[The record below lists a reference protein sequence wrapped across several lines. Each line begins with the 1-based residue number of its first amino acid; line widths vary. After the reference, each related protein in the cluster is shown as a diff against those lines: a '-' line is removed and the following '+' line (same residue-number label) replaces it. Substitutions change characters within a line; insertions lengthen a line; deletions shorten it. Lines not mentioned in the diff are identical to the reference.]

1 VIEITS
7 LNDSRVSDYSRVGD
21 PQWLLEQG
29 LFVAEGRLVVR
40 RLFEAGTFAVCSVLI
55 TPAAQTALADILET
69 ARCPIYLCEQALMNQ
84 VAGFNFHRGC
94 LALGK
99 RPTPID
105 PASLFQS
112 THILLALEGVGN
124 PDNVGGLFRVA
135 AAFGV
140 EGILLDRT
148 SGDPLY
154 RKAIRT
160 SMGAAFRVPFAKT
173 DNWLDAL
180 TVARAAGS
188 EIAALTPEVS
198 ATNLADYV
206 RGLSS
211 DRGLIVTLG
220 AEGPGLSRD
229 ALSVATTMVR
239 IPIAREVDSLNVV
252 VAAGIALAAVMNR
265 SARDSSI

>member
-1 VIEITS
+1 
-7 LNDSRVSDYSRVGD
+7 
-21 PQWLLEQG
+21 
-29 LFVAEGRLVVR
+29 
-40 RLFEAGTFAVCSVLI
+40 
-55 TPAAQTALADILET
+55 
-69 ARCPIYLCEQALMNQ
+69 
-84 VAGFNFHRGC
+84 GFNFHRGC

-173 DNWLDAL
+173 NNWLDAL
-180 TVARAAGS
+180 TVARAAGT

-198 ATNLADYV
+198 ATTLADYV

-220 AEGPGLSRD
+220 AEGPGLAPD
-229 ALSVATTMVR
+229 APRVATT
-239 IPIAREVDSLNVV
+239 
-252 VAAGIALAAVMNR
+252 
-265 SARDSSI
+265 